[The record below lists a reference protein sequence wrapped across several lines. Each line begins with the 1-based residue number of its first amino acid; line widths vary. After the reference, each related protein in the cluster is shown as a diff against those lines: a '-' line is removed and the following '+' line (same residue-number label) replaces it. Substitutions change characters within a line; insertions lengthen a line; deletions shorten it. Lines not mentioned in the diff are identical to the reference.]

1 MVVKAITAYENSL
14 QTTNTPFDDFAMGKD
29 TSSFSPSAKRG
40 RKLFVTKAKCFDC
53 HFGPDFTNDDFK
65 NIGLFNGKNLNDS
78 GLFVVTR
85 NPNDIGRFKVPGL
98 RNVSVTAPYMHDG
111 SIKTLKEVIE
121 YYNTPDKFIPN
132 SINRDTSLAKPLGL
146 TKQEI
151 QDLEN
156 FLLSLTDRQFIH

>member
-1 MVVKAITAYENSL
+1 MFRL
-14 QTTNTPFDDFAMGKD
+14 PFWSRFY
-29 TSSFSPSAKRG
+29 
-40 RKLFVTKAKCFDC
+40 
-53 HFGPDFTNDDFK
+53 NDDFK